1 MHGREVG
8 AAVVGEDAL
17 DADAVAVEEGDRS
30 LQESDRGRGL
40 FVGEHFGVGEPAE
53 VVDGDVDELPADRA
67 APAAAAVGAPW
78 PIAAGNPAAD
88 AFAGAAL
95 DPAELFGVDV
105 DELAGAGALVSFV
118 QVEVEVGLGTVRE
131 CKGNT
136 AAEYQAAGQGN
147 QAIARPRRAHP
158 CVSCDVVSG

>member
-1 MHGREVG
+1 REVG

-17 DADAVAVEEGDRS
+17 DADAVAGEEGDRS

-40 FVGEHFGVGEPAE
+40 FVSEHFGVGEPAE

-67 APAAAAVGAPW
+67 AAAAAAVGSPR

-95 DPAELFGVDV
+95 DPAELFDVDV
-105 DELAGAGALVSFV
+105 DELARAGALVAHRLPEPDPAEPAHAVALEHDRHCRERRRKRLSD
-118 QVEVEVGLGTVRE
+118 LG
-131 CKGNT
+131 
-136 AAEYQAAGQGN
+136 
-147 QAIARPRRAHP
+147 
-158 CVSCDVVSG
+158 